1 MLMEAG
7 RKMEMSTVMTGLDLE
22 INREVEVRDNSE
34 GSGRPK
40 ENNINLVTC
49 TVSSR
54 HEKQESAF

>member
-22 INREVEVRDNSE
+22 MNREVEVRDNSE

-40 ENNINLVTC
+40 ENYINLVTC